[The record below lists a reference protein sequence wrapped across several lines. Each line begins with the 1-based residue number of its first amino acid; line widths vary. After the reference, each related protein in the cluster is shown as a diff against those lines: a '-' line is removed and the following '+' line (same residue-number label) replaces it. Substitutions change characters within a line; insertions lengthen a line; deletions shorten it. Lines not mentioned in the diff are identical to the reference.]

1 MPANKRPIVAANT
14 QTSSDVQR
22 DGRVKTSCEG
32 PAMRSRAAAKAVSIN
47 RRLDTVFRLRE
58 TNFMNVKTADRIL
71 DVFETFAEEIRPLS
85 LSELARLL
93 SIPASSCFGLIRTLE
108 NRGYLYTVQRRSGYY
123 PTKRLLELAEKIIAH
138 DPLLDRI
145 APFLEK
151 LRDDTA
157 ETVLLGKL
165 QAGKLVYLHVVE
177 SQQSIRYTAK
187 AGELRWIHANSMAK
201 AILGRMAPAERHAY
215 LEGFEWPRFTDR
227 TLLTEQA
234 FEADLDAAARRGWY
248 GNVGESVTDLV
259 GLSWP
264 VEINQECYAISVS
277 GPRHRME
284 PALDEHAGKI
294 RHTCA
299 AIEKQE

>member
-1 MPANKRPIVAANT
+1 MPGAMAVQAPLPERPRAP
-14 QTSSDVQR
+14 
-22 DGRVKTSCEG
+22 CC
-32 PAMRSRAAAKAVSIN
+32 AAAIFN
-47 RRLDTVFRLRE
+47 GTLDTLFHLRE
-58 TNFMNVKTADRIL
+58 TKFMNVKTADRIL

-123 PTKRLLELAEKIIAH
+123 PTKRLLEMAERIIAH

-145 APFLEK
+145 APLLEK
-151 LRDDTA
+151 LRDDTG

-177 SQQSIRYTAK
+177 SQQSIRYTAR

-215 LEGFEWPRFTDR
+215 LKGFEWPRLTDR

-234 FEADLDAAARRGWY
+234 FEADLDTAGKRGWY
-248 GNVGESVTDLV
+248 GNLGESVTDLV

-294 RHTCA
+294 RQACE
-299 AIEKQE
+299 AIERQE